1 MFQAPEHENTP
12 EHTPRRK
19 RRATDDDSD
28 TDENGEEREEEYI
41 GCLRSALAGYSS
53 RRYYNIAVGSSSRY
67 ARCQRSSYAYRL
79 IPDHIKA
86 AALKFFELYRD
97 AYTSGIKEVCFLTF
111 PAFLSLI
118 LT

>member
-19 RRATDDDSD
+19 RRATDDDSN
-28 TDENGEEREEEYI
+28 TDEYSEEREEEYI
-41 GCLRSALAGYSS
+41 RCLRSALAGYSS

-67 ARCQRSSYAYRL
+67 ARCQRSSHVYKP

-86 AALKFFELYRD
+86 VALKFFKLY
-97 AYTSGIKEVCFLTF
+97 
-111 PAFLSLI
+111 
-118 LT
+118 